1 MKKIYFDEI
10 SSTQV
15 YAKEQAKLGIKDEVY
30 ITKNQTGGI
39 GRNGHTWFASEGGLY
54 FSFITDNYNDIYTLT
69 VGVAVYK
76 ALEELYG
83 IKTQI
88 KWPND
93 ILLNNKKIAG
103 IICEKVKNVIIV
115 GIGIN
120 TNFDKEKLKDLVNIA
135 TTLKSECKFEIDNDI
150 LLDKIIK
157 NINELKNPKEILA
170 TFRNNM
176 SFINEKRFIGQLN
189 KEAVIKGIDDLGY
202 LIVSDGNVEY
212 KIIGGIT

>member
-1 MKKIYFDEI
+1 MKKIYFDKI

-30 ITKNQTGGI
+30 ITKKQTGGI
-39 GRNGHTWFASEGGLY
+39 GRNGHSWFASEGGLY

-76 ALEELYG
+76 ALVELYG

-93 ILLNNKKIAG
+93 ILLDNKKIAG
-103 IICEKVKNVIIV
+103 IICEKVNNAIVV

-120 TNFDKEKLKDLVNIA
+120 TNFEEEKLGDLINNA
-135 TTLKSECKFEIDNDI
+135 TTIKSKYNIEIENDR
-150 LLDKIIK
+150 LLDDIIK
-157 NINELKNPKEILA
+157 NISNLKEPQEILA

-176 SFINEKRFIGQLN
+176 AFINEKRFIGQLN
-189 KEAVIKGIDDLGY
+189 KEAIIKGIDDLGY
-202 LIVSDGNVEY
+202 LIVFDGNDEY